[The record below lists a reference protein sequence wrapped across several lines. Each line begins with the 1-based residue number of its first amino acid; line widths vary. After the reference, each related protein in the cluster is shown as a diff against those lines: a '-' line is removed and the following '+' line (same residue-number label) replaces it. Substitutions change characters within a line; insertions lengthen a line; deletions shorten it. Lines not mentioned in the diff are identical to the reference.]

1 MDTDYRSARPQAER
15 RTWRT
20 SSPSLPDVTGLLAS
34 QQFPGLP
41 SEAADRISQALAAES
56 ADRATAAA
64 RETQAPIRVPLPRTG
79 KELPPLVRVVPRPRQ
94 AHAAA

>member
-1 MDTDYRSARPQAER
+1 MDSEYRSARPQAGH
-15 RTWRT
+15 RTRRT

-41 SEAADRISQALAAES
+41 SQAADRISQALAAES
-56 ADRATAAA
+56 ADRATAAG
-64 RETQAPIRVPLPRTG
+64 RETQAPIRVPRPRTG
-79 KELPPLVRVVPRPRQ
+79 RELPPLTRVVPRPRQ